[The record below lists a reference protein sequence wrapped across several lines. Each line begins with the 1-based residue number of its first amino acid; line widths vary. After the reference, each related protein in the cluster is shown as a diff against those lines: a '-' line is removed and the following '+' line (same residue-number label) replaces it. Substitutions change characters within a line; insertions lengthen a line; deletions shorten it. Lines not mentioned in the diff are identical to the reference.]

1 MGPLDTV
8 IVFAYGSNMFTV
20 RIRERIPS
28 AEPWG
33 IGQLTGHTLRWHKRS
48 TKDGSGKCD
57 AEFTGRDVDVVW
69 GVLFTCPV
77 SEKLYLDQDE
87 GLGSGYDEK
96 EVEIITETG
105 ALTAFMYFATDK
117 DPSLQPYHW
126 YKGWVV
132 RGALEHGL
140 PQDYIA
146 RLEAVSS
153 IPDPDRERAN
163 KNEQLLIGAG
173 GQNLI

>member
-1 MGPLDTV
+1 MVPSGPV

-20 RIRERIPS
+20 RIRERVPS

-57 AEFTGRDVDVVW
+57 AEFTERETDIVW
-69 GVLFTCPV
+69 GVLFTCSA
-77 SEKLYLDQDE
+77 SEKSALNQAE
-87 GLGSGYDEK
+87 GLGKGYDEK

-105 ALTAFMYFATDK
+105 ALTAFTYFATAK

-146 RLEAVSS
+146 RLESVSS

>member
-1 MGPLDTV
+1 MSGMGEV
-8 IVFAYGSNMFTV
+8 SSK
-20 RIRERIPS
+20 PS
-28 AEPWG
+28 
-33 IGQLTGHTLRWHKRS
+33 RS
-48 TKDGSGKCD
+48 I
-57 AEFTGRDVDVVW
+57 
-69 GVLFTCPV
+69 
-77 SEKLYLDQDE
+77 
-87 GLGSGYDEK
+87 GYDEK

-117 DPSLQPYHW
+117 DSSLQPYHW
-126 YKGWVV
+126 YKAFVV

-146 RLEAVSS
+146 RLEGVSS